1 MRSGSKPMTD
11 CIDRHA
17 LPLCKNMR
25 QNTPLLR
32 HVSTVLEE
40 RLSFIR
46 KEFQET
52 YRDAEASETYTLE
65 PSSLDL
71 FYSVLTLHWQQDLQG
86 LFSKI
91 KQSLKPQGL
100 FIGALFG
107 AHTLQELKSV
117 SLYIEE
123 KMSGHVTPR
132 FLPLPSGREIAGL
145 LQQEKFVSP
154 VVDREIIVQ
163 EYDSIKDFYQDLR
176 QMGERNCLKDRFKG
190 LTTPRF
196 MDQCARLYEQK
207 FSNERGKIFA
217 TFEILYFIAW
227 QDNVKIE

>member
-1 MRSGSKPMTD
+1 MTSSK
-11 CIDRHA
+11 
-17 LPLCKNMR
+17 NNR
-25 QNTPLLR
+25 QTTPLLK
-32 HVSTVLEE
+32 HVSTILEE

-52 YRDAEASETYTLE
+52 YRDSDTSEVSALE
-65 PSSLDL
+65 PHSLDL
-71 FYSVLTLHWQQDLQG
+71 FYSILTLHRHQDLPS
-86 LFSKI
+86 LFAKI

-107 AHTLQELKSV
+107 SHTLQELKSV
-117 SLYIEE
+117 FMYVEE

-132 FLPLPSGREIAGL
+132 FLPLPSGLDIASL

-154 VVDREIIVQ
+154 VVDREMIVQ
-163 EYDSIKDFYQDLR
+163 EYDSMKDLYQDLR
-176 QMGERNCLKDRFKG
+176 QMGERNSLKGRFKG

-196 MDQCARLYEQK
+196 MEQCANLYKEK
-207 FSNERGKIFA
+207 FLGENGKIFA

-227 QDNVKIE
+227 QDNVKNK